1 MVAVPLETQYWV
13 TVHQEVTEATN
24 QQQEVVAMDQQA
36 QEAMDQQAQ
45 EAMDQQAQVAMDLE
59 AQTLALADTVQEC
72 SLSHMNLLVATGPQL
87 LP

>member
-24 QQQEVVAMDQQA
+24 QQQEVV
-36 QEAMDQQAQ
+36 AMDQQAQ

>member
-13 TVHQEVTEATN
+13 TVQQEVTEATN

-36 QEAMDQQAQ
+36 QEAMD
-45 EAMDQQAQVAMDLE
+45 LE

-72 SLSHMNLLVATGPQL
+72 SLSHMNLMVATGPQL